1 MYTLKT
7 GKPPWL
13 FMSKLLELLPTS
25 DIDLVMGPSQGEDA
39 AVLRLRDGFLVIH
52 SDPITTGVKRA
63 GYLAVHVAANDVAIR
78 GVRPRWFLPVVLIPP
93 SFTEQ
98 DVAELF
104 EDMSKALREVEGVV
118 IGGHTEVTPGINR
131 PFISMTS
138 AGYTT
143 GRVILTRDARPG
155 NLLYIIG
162 RVGGEGAGII
172 AWDFEDLLVAR
183 GLDRLVIEKAK
194 NYIYQISVMNTA
206 LSIKDYVSSMHDA
219 TEGGVIQ
226 AIREMA
232 VASST
237 RAVVNID
244 DVFIEETVRD
254 ISRAVSVDP
263 LKLLSSGCIVAS
275 VPRSLSRDLESALQ
289 ELGVTYSRVGF
300 LEPGSGE
307 VVLTRE
313 GEIVEVVVEDVID
326 EIYKLWNHPT
336 RLGA

>member
-1 MYTLKT
+1 
-7 GKPPWL
+7 
-13 FMSKLLELLPTS
+13 MSKLLELLPTS

-63 GYLAVHVAANDVAIR
+63 GYLAVHVAANDIAIR

-104 EDMSKALREVEGVV
+104 EDMSRALREVGGVA
-118 IGGHTEVTPGINR
+118 IGGHTEVTPGIDR

-155 NLLYIIG
+155 HLLYVIG

-183 GLDRLVIEKAK
+183 GLDRLVVERAK

-254 ISRAVSVDP
+254 VSRAVNVDP

-275 VPRSLSRDLESALQ
+275 VPRSLSRDLESTLQ

-313 GEIVEVVVEDVID
+313 GRILEVIVEDVVD
-326 EIYKLWNHPT
+326 EIYKLWNYPT

>member
-1 MYTLKT
+1 
-7 GKPPWL
+7 
-13 FMSKLLELLPTS
+13 MSKLLELLPTS

-63 GYLAVHVAANDVAIR
+63 GYLAVHVAANDIAIR

-118 IGGHTEVTPGINR
+118 IGGHTEVTPGIDR

-143 GRVILTRDARPG
+143 GRVILTRDARSG
-155 NLLYIIG
+155 DLLYIIG

-183 GLDRLVIEKAK
+183 GLDRLVVERAK

-232 VASST
+232 VAGST

-254 ISRAVSVDP
+254 VSRAVNVDP

-275 VPRSLSRDLESALQ
+275 VPRSLSRDLESTLQ
-289 ELGVTYSRVGF
+289 GLGVTYSRVGF
-300 LEPGSGE
+300 LEPGGGE

-313 GEIVEVVVEDVID
+313 GRILEVIVEDVVD
-326 EIYKLWNHPT
+326 EIYKLWNYPT

>member
-1 MYTLKT
+1 
-7 GKPPWL
+7 
-13 FMSKLLELLPTS
+13 MSKLLELLPTS

-63 GYLAVHVAANDVAIR
+63 GYLAVHVAANDIAIR

-118 IGGHTEVTPGINR
+118 IGGHTEVTPGIDR

-155 NLLYIIG
+155 DLLYIIG

-183 GLDRLVIEKAK
+183 GLDRLVVERAK

-254 ISRAVSVDP
+254 VSRAVNVDP

-275 VPRSLSRDLESALQ
+275 VPRSLSRDLESTLQ

-300 LEPGSGE
+300 LEPGGGE

-313 GEIVEVVVEDVID
+313 GGILEVIVEDVVD
-326 EIYKLWNHPT
+326 EIYKLWNYPT

>member
-1 MYTLKT
+1 
-7 GKPPWL
+7 
-13 FMSKLLELLPTS
+13 MSKLLELLPTS

-183 GLDRLVIEKAK
+183 GLDRLVVERAK

-313 GEIVEVVVEDVID
+313 GRIVEVVVEDVVD
-326 EIYKLWNHPT
+326 EIYKLWNYPT

>member
-1 MYTLKT
+1 
-7 GKPPWL
+7 
-13 FMSKLLELLPTS
+13 MSKLLELLPTS

-63 GYLAVHVAANDVAIR
+63 GYLAVHVAANDIAIR

-104 EDMSKALREVEGVV
+104 EDMSRALREVEGVV
-118 IGGHTEVTPGINR
+118 IGGHTEVTPGIDR

-155 NLLYIIG
+155 DLLYIIG

-172 AWDFEDLLVAR
+172 AWDFEDLLVAG
-183 GLDRLVIEKAK
+183 GLDRLVVERAK

-254 ISRAVSVDP
+254 VSRAVNVDP

-275 VPRSLSRDLESALQ
+275 VPRSLSRDLESTLQ

-313 GEIVEVVVEDVID
+313 GRMVEVIVEDVVD
-326 EIYKLWNHPT
+326 EIYKLWNYPT

>member
-1 MYTLKT
+1 
-7 GKPPWL
+7 
-13 FMSKLLELLPTS
+13 MSKLLELLPTS

-63 GYLAVHVAANDVAIR
+63 GYLAVHVAANDIAIR

-98 DVAELF
+98 DVVELF
-104 EDMSKALREVEGVV
+104 EDMSRALREVEGVV
-118 IGGHTEVTPGINR
+118 IGGHTEVTPGIDR

-155 NLLYIIG
+155 DLLYIIG

-183 GLDRLVIEKAK
+183 GLDRLVVERAK

-254 ISRAVSVDP
+254 ISRAVNVDP

-275 VPRSLSRDLESALQ
+275 VPRSLSRDLESTLQ

-313 GEIVEVVVEDVID
+313 GRILEVIVEDVVD
-326 EIYKLWNHPT
+326 EIYKLWNYPT